1 MNTKI
6 EITNNA
12 DRSSIDIEGTI
23 GMPEQWQ
30 FDDPADRVATYDRF
44 REQVAAIAALGCRHI
59 DVNIRSTGGDVND
72 ALLIYE
78 ALRATGAEITT
89 CCYGYTA
96 SAATIIAQAA
106 SEGRRL
112 IAPSSLYLVHNSLC
126 AAEGNALDLEIEADL
141 LHRTDERIA
150 SLYAERSGR
159 DAETFRRLMAEN
171 GGRGRWLSPQQAVE
185 AGLVDRIAERRGD
198 TPPCNRESID
208 DARRPQRGV
217 LSLLRALLPGREA
230 RPETEDLN
238 ITHPPADKP
247 EPLPPLP
254 EASAASAAHR
264 TAAALDQGQ
273 RAVEATRV
281 CECEDPSLGEG
292 TRSPNN
298 EAYARDARSLSQRHI
313 NP

>member
-1 MNTKI
+1 M
-6 EITNNA
+6 
-12 DRSSIDIEGTI
+12 
-23 GMPEQWQ
+23 
-30 FDDPADRVATYDRF
+30 
-44 REQVAAIAALGCRHI
+44 
-59 DVNIRSTGGDVND
+59 
-72 ALLIYE
+72 
-78 ALRATGAEITT
+78 
-89 CCYGYTA
+89 
-96 SAATIIAQAA
+96 
-106 SEGRRL
+106 
-112 IAPSSLYLVHNSLC
+112 HNSLC

-198 TPPCNRESID
+198 TAPCNRESID

-264 TAAALDQGQ
+264 SAAALDQGQ